1 MLRVGLIS
9 DTHGLLRPQAADLLR
24 GSNHIIHAGDVGNK
38 NILRQLAALASVTVV
53 RGNID
58 TGEWADDLPESALVQ
73 IGSVLIYVL
82 HDLALLDIDPK
93 ASGVHVVVSGHS
105 HKPGIEV
112 RQGVLYVNPGSAG
125 PRRFKLPIALGE
137 LVIEGEAITPC
148 IWSSAAALWSSEAR
162 NCIIA
167 PWCLLTCQPPNS
179 ESLPRS
185 GYNTTRNDR
194 PIVIGAAEETEE
206 LPTCERCV
214 SLHPGSTGI
223 VGELGVVSPDRYSR
237 FSVGEYSPNE

>member
-38 NILRQLAALASVTVV
+38 SILQQLAALASVTVV

-73 IGSVLIYVL
+73 IGSVLIHVL

-93 ASGVHVVVSGHS
+93 AAGVHVVVSGHS

-125 PRRFKLPIALGE
+125 PRRFKLPIAVAE
-137 LVIEGEAITPC
+137 LVIVGEAITPC
-148 IWSSAAALWSSEAR
+148 IVELRSED
-162 NCIIA
+162 IA
-167 PWCLLTCQPPNS
+167 
-179 ESLPRS
+179 
-185 GYNTTRNDR
+185 
-194 PIVIGAAEETEE
+194 
-206 LPTCERCV
+206 
-214 SLHPGSTGI
+214 
-223 VGELGVVSPDRYSR
+223 
-237 FSVGEYSPNE
+237 